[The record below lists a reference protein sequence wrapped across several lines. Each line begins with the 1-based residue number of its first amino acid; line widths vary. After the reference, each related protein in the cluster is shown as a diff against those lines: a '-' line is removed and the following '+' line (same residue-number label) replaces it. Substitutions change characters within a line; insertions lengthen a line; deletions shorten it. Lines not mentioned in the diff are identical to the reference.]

1 MSIVT
6 GETGPVDLSIRNTS
20 SLGCF
25 SIDYSASG
33 AGAESGGEGASVG
46 LIVTRPSLIRLTKTT
61 YPHSGAPGSTNLA
74 EPGRW
79 SCCSLA
85 RVKAWVVRQLG
96 GPESLNFEEIAPG
109 EPAEGMVRIRVRAA
123 AINFPDAL
131 MVAGLY
137 QVKPELPFVPG
148 VEVSGEVVSA
158 PPGTGF
164 EAGDRVMALVDNAGL
179 TRGGYAEIADAA
191 PQSVS
196 RMPDKMSF
204 EEGAGFTLVFQT
216 GWFGLHR
223 RANLKPGETLL
234 VHAGAGG
241 VGSAAI
247 QLGKAAGATVIA
259 TAGSDEKVEVCR
271 RLGADHAVNYKTED
285 FVEEVKRVTAGRGAD
300 VVFDPVGGDVYDR
313 STKCIAFEGRIVIV
327 GFTSGRIP
335 QAATNHVLIK
345 NYSVVGLHWGL
356 YTKRAPELIAPA
368 ARALL
373 DLYDSG
379 KIKPHISIRLP
390 LSEAPRA
397 LATVAEGKS
406 TGKVI
411 LTV

>member
-1 MSIVT
+1 M
-6 GETGPVDLSIRNTS
+6 
-20 SLGCF
+20 
-25 SIDYSASG
+25 
-33 AGAESGGEGASVG
+33 
-46 LIVTRPSLIRLTKTT
+46 
-61 YPHSGAPGSTNLA
+61 
-74 EPGRW
+74 
-79 SCCSLA
+79 
-85 RVKAWVVRQLG
+85 VRELG
-96 GPESLNFEEIAPG
+96 GPESLRLEEVAPG
-109 EPAEGMVRIRVRAA
+109 QPADGMVRINVRAA

-148 VEVSGEVVSA
+148 VEVSGEVASA
-158 PPGTGF
+158 PPASGF
-164 EAGDRVMALVDNAGL
+164 KPGDRVMALVDNVGL
-179 TRGGYAEIADAA
+179 THGGYSEIADAA
-191 PQSVS
+191 PGSVT
-196 RMPDKMSF
+196 RIPDTMPF
-204 EEGAGFTLVFQT
+204 EEAAGFTLIFQT

-223 RANLKPGETLL
+223 RAHLQAGETLL

-247 QLGKAAGATVIA
+247 QLGKTAGATVIA

-271 RLGADHAVNYKTED
+271 KLGADHAVNYKTQD
-285 FVEEVKRVTAGRGAD
+285 FVEEVKKLTAGRGAD

-335 QAATNHVLIK
+335 QAAANHVLIK

-356 YTKRAPELIAPA
+356 YAKRAPELIPPA
-368 ARALL
+368 MKALL
-373 DLYDSG
+373 DLCEAG
-379 KIKPHISIRLP
+379 KIRTYIGTRLP
-390 LSEAPRA
+390 LSEAPSA
-397 LATVAEGKS
+397 LGTVAEGRS

>member
-1 MSIVT
+1 
-6 GETGPVDLSIRNTS
+6 
-20 SLGCF
+20 
-25 SIDYSASG
+25 
-33 AGAESGGEGASVG
+33 
-46 LIVTRPSLIRLTKTT
+46 
-61 YPHSGAPGSTNLA
+61 
-74 EPGRW
+74 
-79 SCCSLA
+79 
-85 RVKAWVVRQLG
+85 VKAWVVRQLG

-109 EPAEGMVRIRVRAA
+109 EPAEGMARIRVRAA

-158 PPGTGF
+158 PPGAGF

>member
-1 MSIVT
+1 M
-6 GETGPVDLSIRNTS
+6 DLPR
-20 SLGCF
+20 C
-25 SIDYSASG
+25 
-33 AGAESGGEGASVG
+33 
-46 LIVTRPSLIRLTKTT
+46 
-61 YPHSGAPGSTNLA
+61 
-74 EPGRW
+74 

-96 GPESLNFEEIAPG
+96 GPESLNLEEVAPG
-109 EPAEGMVRIRVRAA
+109 EPAEGLVRVRVRAA

-148 VEVSGEVVSA
+148 VEVSGEVLSA
-158 PPGTGF
+158 PQASGF
-164 EAGDRVMALVDNAGL
+164 KPGDRVMALLDSTGL
-179 TRGGYAEIADAA
+179 THGGYSEIADAA
-191 PQSVS
+191 PESIT

-204 EEGAGFTLVFQT
+204 EDGAGFTLVFQT

-223 RANLKPGETLL
+223 RANLQAGETLL

-259 TAGSDEKVEVCR
+259 TAGSDDKVEVCR
-271 RLGADHAVNYKTED
+271 RLGADHAVNYKTQD
-285 FVEEVKRVTAGRGAD
+285 FAEEVKRVTGGRGAD

-335 QAATNHVLIK
+335 QAAANHVLIK

-356 YTKRAPELIAPA
+356 YSKRAPELIPPA
-368 ARALL
+368 TRALL

-390 LSEAPRA
+390 LAEAPRA